1 MAGRKTTKTLSRVY
15 GQQMDLLNQAKKD
28 LANAKKVI
36 SNKSK
41 RSALSSFELE
51 KKQNRVKTLES
62 RVNKL
67 SSKVKQN
74 VVTKAIADPA
84 NKGSNKPKAPTTST
98 RASIQSSLR
107 SVGRTLVPLGV
118 GFAVSSM
125 YNKKDENKV
134 EDKDRGSPSK
144 PSKVVTEK
152 MEAAKKRLQ
161 IRKNKKANV
170 PDFVKVGGGTSPKS
184 KGPLSR
190 PKNIKEQK
198 TTTIR
203 KGDTYTSLAN
213 RYGTTVKKLQALNA
227 YPDKKLPIGKTIK
240 LR

>member
-28 LANAKKVI
+28 LAKAKKEI

-41 RSALSSFELE
+41 RSALSSSELE

-84 NKGSNKPKAPTTST
+84 NKGSNKPKAPTTNT

-125 YNKKDENKV
+125 YSKKDENKV

-144 PSKVVTEK
+144 PSKVVTAK
-152 MEAAKKRLQ
+152 MEAAKKRL
-161 IRKNKKANV
+161 
-170 PDFVKVGGGTSPKS
+170 S
-184 KGPLSR
+184 KRRL
-190 PKNIKEQK
+190 
-198 TTTIR
+198 
-203 KGDTYTSLAN
+203 D
-213 RYGTTVKKLQALNA
+213 
-227 YPDKKLPIGKTIK
+227 KTITAGLKTVGADK
-240 LR
+240 LKRGGMARKK